1 MKAFQLPPQTQAK
14 LVKPTPH
21 KEFDGKNPLKQAI
34 SLKMRATLAL
44 ATLRQFSPHA
54 PELFVRQR
62 TDAQQTVEGVA
73 PVTVERSVPELVL
86 PVGFDIELTGYT
98 VQIDRATGEI
108 ELYGCKLNKIKVVE
122 IQLEGEGLG
131 VVEWSIGSDEQI
143 TPELVGLLCAMEGN
157 DIGIGQKA
165 PEKPAEEATT
175 KKERKR
181 QKDAEAAG
189 QQRLD
194 AVPAHAQVATPEG
207 DRGPAAGQASKD
219 ALDAAGNPFG
229 TAGVEI
235 LQPEAAAPAPA
246 ARRGRK
252 VTVE

>member
-194 AVPAHAQVATPEG
+194 AEPG
-207 DRGPAAGQASKD
+207 AAIGGQASKD
-219 ALDAAGNPFG
+219 ALDAVGNPFG
-229 TAGVEI
+229 TAPGAVLGASNEGAK
-235 LQPEAAAPAPA
+235 PEAAAPAPA

>member
-54 PELFVRQR
+54 PELFVRPR

-73 PVTVERSVPELVL
+73 PVTVERCVPELVL

-131 VVEWSIGSDEQI
+131 VIEWSIGSDEQI

-165 PEKPAEEATT
+165 PDKPEEQTT
-175 KKERKR
+175 IKKERKR

-194 AVPAHAQVATPEG
+194 AEPG
-207 DRGPAAGQASKD
+207 AAAIGGQASKD

-229 TAGVEI
+229 TAAGAALGASNEGAK
-235 LQPEAAAPAPA
+235 PEVAAPA